1 MKKLLIIAGILSY
14 AALANAQYENEQT
27 TDSIAVMQE
36 EINQLKSEYEDLR
49 ATSEFNAQQE
59 EIAKIWKRNKFFR
72 VGYAGTSMSE
82 DEVTLKN
89 SGGVFFNFGTTFLF
103 PKQPV
108 ANFVKF
114 GFDVI
119 WFDLTYGTFK
129 SYADSYGFDTRSTR
143 YGYDGDYDYDDD
155 FDFDDEDFEINIK
168 PTFLTMTMGIGPNVT
183 ATPFYMMDNPLRELK
198 VRLYGHYRPGVTA
211 FLVSEKDE
219 MEAAWAY
226 TGWWDFG
233 INFSWKIIGIGV
245 EGSWGSGSF
254 KSLVSDFEEEA
265 GLADSSPNMKRS
277 FSSCRAYI
285 SLNF

>member
-1 MKKLLIIAGILSY
+1 MKKLLLAVGIIAS
-14 AALANAQYENEQT
+14 AALANAQDEISQT
-27 TDSIAVMQE
+27 TDSIAIMQE
-36 EINQLKSEYEDLR
+36 EINQLKNEYEDLK
-49 ATSEFNAQQE
+49 ATADFNAQQD

-72 VGYAGTSMSE
+72 VGYAGTSLKWE
-82 DEVTLKN
+82 DLTLKN
-89 SGGVFFNFGTTFLF
+89 NGGVFFNFGTSFLY
-103 PKQPV
+103 PQQPV
-108 ANFVKF
+108 ANCLKF

-119 WFDLTYGTFK
+119 WFDLTYGSFK
-129 SYADSYGFDTRSTR
+129 SLAESYEDSYRSTR
-143 YGYDGDYDYDDD
+143 YDDYDDD
-155 FDFDDEDFEINIK
+155 YDDGFSIK

-211 FLVSEKDE
+211 YLVSEKDE

-233 INFSWKIIGIGV
+233 INFSWKIIGVGV
-245 EGSWGSGSF
+245 EGSWGSGNF
-254 KSLVSDFEEEA
+254 KSLVSEFEED
-265 GLADSSPNMKRS
+265 GNSSSLKGS